1 MPASWPSWS
10 RRGKAGIGSP
20 PEWSWSPLS
29 RRKHPC
35 WRAPARSFR
44 SSAAAPRSKSFL
56 AAVSSGISARP
67 LALSPKD
74 APMKLKSF
82 FFCTLLALAACKA
95 QKSGPVVAKVGDE
108 KITADELKRR
118 LDETSPFLRA
128 RYNTLERK
136 KEFLENLIRNELL
149 AQEAQRQGLD
159 KSPSVKEQMKRA
171 MIQELIKK
179 QLDERLSG
187 TDIAEEDLKK
197 FYQAHLDDFVK
208 PERARVFHILLP
220 AKDARE
226 RAEAKKKAAALL
238 KDIDAREKKGETN
251 AFQTAAIKESKD
263 ALSAPLGGDLRF
275 LSKDEL
281 TKAYNAE
288 LANAAFELKNPGD
301 KTQPFETPAGVE
313 LVKLQVK
320 TVAMNRSFEEGKEPI
335 RQRMARERRSRDY
348 DEWVKKLRE
357 NTKVAIHE
365 QELEQVQVDAAPS
378 PQQPAGISSAH
389 SPGLPPVAPVSQ
401 SGQKAPPTAASKIG
415 GN

>member
-1 MPASWPSWS
+1 MNNRLASV
-10 RRGKAGIGSP
+10 
-20 PEWSWSPLS
+20 L
-29 RRKHPC
+29 C
-35 WRAPARSFR
+35 
-44 SSAAAPRSKSFL
+44 
-56 AAVSSGISARP
+56 AV
-67 LALSPKD
+67 
-74 APMKLKSF
+74 
-82 FFCTLLALAACKA
+82 LALAGCRKGE
-95 QKSGPVVAKVGDE
+95 KSGPVVAEVGDE
-108 KITADELKRR
+108 KITADEVRQR
-118 LDETSPFLRA
+118 LNETSPFLRA
-128 RYNTLERK
+128 RYNTVERK
-136 KEFLENLIRNELL
+136 KEFLENMVRNELL
-149 AQEAQRQGLD
+149 AQEAIRQGYD
-159 KSPSVKEQMKRA
+159 KSPAVREQTKRA
-171 MIQELIKK
+171 MIQELIKH
-179 QLDERLSG
+179 QLDSKLAG
-187 TDIAEEDLKK
+187 TDIPEEELKK
-197 FYQAHLDDFVK
+197 FYDAHLDDFVK

-238 KDIDAREKKGETN
+238 KDIDAREKKGEVN
-251 AFQTAAIKESKD
+251 AFQGAAIKESKD
-263 ALSAPLGGDLRF
+263 APSAPLGGDLRF

-301 KTQPFETPAGVE
+301 KTQPFDTPAGVE

-320 TVAMNRSFEEGKEPI
+320 TVAMNRSFEESKEPI

-365 QELEQVQVDAAPS
+365 QELEKVQVDAAPS

-389 SPGLPPVAPVSQ
+389 PQALPPVAPVSP

>member
-1 MPASWPSWS
+1 MNTRLASVLC
-10 RRGKAGIGSP
+10 A
-20 PEWSWSPLS
+20 
-29 RRKHPC
+29 
-35 WRAPARSFR
+35 
-44 SSAAAPRSKSFL
+44 
-56 AAVSSGISARP
+56 
-67 LALSPKD
+67 
-74 APMKLKSF
+74 
-82 FFCTLLALAACKA
+82 TLALAACHKGE
-95 QKSGPVVAKVGDE
+95 KSGPVVAEVGDE
-108 KITADELKRR
+108 KITADEVRQR
-118 LDETSPFLRA
+118 LNETSPFLRA
-128 RYNTLERK
+128 RYNTVERK
-136 KEFLENLIRNELL
+136 KEFLENMVRNELL
-149 AQEAQRQGLD
+149 AQEAIRQGYD
-159 KSPSVKEQMKRA
+159 KSPAVREQTKRA
-171 MIQELIKK
+171 MIQELIKH
-179 QLDERLSG
+179 QLDSKLAG
-187 TDIAEEDLKK
+187 TDIPEEELKK
-197 FYQAHLDDFVK
+197 FYDAHLDDFVK

-238 KDIDAREKKGETN
+238 KDIDAREKKGEVN
-251 AFQTAAIKESKD
+251 AFQGAAIKESKD
-263 ALSAPLGGDLRF
+263 APSAPLGGDLRF

-281 TKAYNAE
+281 TRAYNAE

-301 KTQPFETPAGVE
+301 KTQPFDTPAGVE

-320 TVAMNRSFEEGKEPI
+320 TVAMNRSFEESKEPI

>member
-1 MPASWPSWS
+1 MNNRLASV
-10 RRGKAGIGSP
+10 
-20 PEWSWSPLS
+20 L
-29 RRKHPC
+29 C
-35 WRAPARSFR
+35 
-44 SSAAAPRSKSFL
+44 
-56 AAVSSGISARP
+56 AV
-67 LALSPKD
+67 
-74 APMKLKSF
+74 
-82 FFCTLLALAACKA
+82 LALAGCRKGE
-95 QKSGPVVAKVGDE
+95 KSGPVVAEVGDE
-108 KITADELKRR
+108 KITADEVRQR
-118 LDETSPFLRA
+118 LNETSPFLRA
-128 RYNTLERK
+128 RYNTVERK
-136 KEFLENLIRNELL
+136 KEFLENMVRNELL
-149 AQEAQRQGLD
+149 AQEAIRQGYD
-159 KSPSVKEQMKRA
+159 KSPAVREQTKRA
-171 MIQELIKK
+171 MIQELIKH
-179 QLDERLSG
+179 QLDSKLAG
-187 TDIAEEDLKK
+187 TDIPEEELKK
-197 FYQAHLDDFVK
+197 FYDAHLDDFVK

-220 AKDARE
+220 AKDGRE

-238 KDIDAREKKGETN
+238 KDVDAREKKGEVN
-251 AFQTAAIKESKD
+251 AFQSAAIKESKD

-320 TVAMNRSFEEGKEPI
+320 TVAMNRSFEESKEPI

>member
-1 MPASWPSWS
+1 MNT
-10 RRGKAGIGSP
+10 R
-20 PEWSWSPLS
+20 L
-29 RRKHPC
+29 
-35 WRAPARSFR
+35 ARVLC
-44 SSAAAPRSKSFL
+44 A
-56 AAVSSGISARP
+56 
-67 LALSPKD
+67 
-74 APMKLKSF
+74 
-82 FFCTLLALAACKA
+82 TLALAACHKGE
-95 QKSGPVVAKVGDE
+95 KSGPVVAEVGDE
-108 KITADELKRR
+108 KITADEVRQR
-118 LDETSPFLRA
+118 LNETSPFLRA
-128 RYNTLERK
+128 RYNTVERK
-136 KEFLENLIRNELL
+136 KEFLENMVRNELL
-149 AQEAQRQGLD
+149 AQEAIRQGYD
-159 KSPSVKEQMKRA
+159 KSPAVREQMKRA
-171 MIQELIKK
+171 MIQELIKH
-179 QLDERLSG
+179 QLDSKLAG
-187 TDIAEEDLKK
+187 TDIPDEELKK
-197 FYQAHLDDFVK
+197 FYDAHLDDFVK

-251 AFQTAAIKESKD
+251 AFQSAAIKESKD

-281 TKAYNAE
+281 TKAYTAE
-288 LANAAFELKNPGD
+288 LANAAFDLKNPGD
-301 KTQPFETPAGVE
+301 KTQPFDTPAGVE

-320 TVAMNRSFEEGKEPI
+320 TVAINRSFEESKEPI

-365 QELEQVQVDAAPS
+365 QELEKVQVDAAPS

-389 SPGLPPVAPVSQ
+389 PQALPPVAPVSP

>member
-1 MPASWPSWS
+1 MNNRLASV
-10 RRGKAGIGSP
+10 
-20 PEWSWSPLS
+20 L
-29 RRKHPC
+29 C
-35 WRAPARSFR
+35 
-44 SSAAAPRSKSFL
+44 
-56 AAVSSGISARP
+56 AV
-67 LALSPKD
+67 
-74 APMKLKSF
+74 
-82 FFCTLLALAACKA
+82 LALAGCRKGE
-95 QKSGPVVAKVGDE
+95 KSGPVVAEVGDE
-108 KITADELKRR
+108 KITADEVRQR
-118 LDETSPFLRA
+118 LNETSPFLRA
-128 RYNTLERK
+128 RYNTVERK
-136 KEFLENLIRNELL
+136 KEFLENMVRNELL
-149 AQEAQRQGLD
+149 AQEAIRQGYD
-159 KSPSVKEQMKRA
+159 KSPAVREQTKRA
-171 MIQELIKK
+171 MIQELIKH
-179 QLDERLSG
+179 QLDSKLAG
-187 TDIAEEDLKK
+187 TDIPEEELKK
-197 FYQAHLDDFVK
+197 FYDAHLDDFVK

-220 AKDARE
+220 AKDGRE

-238 KDIDAREKKGETN
+238 KDVDAREKKGEVN
-251 AFQTAAIKESKD
+251 AFQGAAIKESKD

-320 TVAMNRSFEEGKEPI
+320 TVAMNRSFEESKEPI